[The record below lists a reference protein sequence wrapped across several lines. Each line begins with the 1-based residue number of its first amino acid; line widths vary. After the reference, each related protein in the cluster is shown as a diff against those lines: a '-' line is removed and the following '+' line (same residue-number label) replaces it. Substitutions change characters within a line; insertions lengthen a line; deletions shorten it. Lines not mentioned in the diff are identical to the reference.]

1 MNDGNDIERHVLD
14 GFPDSAL
21 RFFRALEAERARV
34 AVRHGLSE
42 FDLRALFRI
51 SAAGSVT
58 PKELA
63 VDLAVTKGAITGLAT
78 RLVDAGLVLRAE
90 HPADRRSLQ
99 LELTRSGHE
108 AMRVAHDD
116 FRSMLS
122 AAGASVDDDE
132 LETARR
138 VLDALEKRI
147 AERGDA
153 DRVTER

>member
-21 RFFRALEAERARV
+21 RFFRAIEAERARV
-34 AVRHGLSE
+34 ALRHGLSE

-51 SAAGSVT
+51 SAAGSMT
-58 PKELA
+58 PKQLA

-78 RLVDAGLVLRAE
+78 RLVGAGLVLRAD
-90 HPADRRSLQ
+90 HPADRRSLH
-99 LELTRSGHE
+99 LELTPSGHE

-122 AAGASVDDDE
+122 AAGASLDEAE

-138 VLDALEKRI
+138 VLDALEVSI
-147 AERGDA
+147 AERG
-153 DRVTER
+153 RSGRSPGR

>member
-21 RFFRALEAERARV
+21 RFFRAIEAERARV

-51 SAAGSVT
+51 SAAGSMT
-58 PKELA
+58 PKQLA

-78 RLVDAGLVLRAE
+78 RLVDAGLVLRAD
-90 HPADRRSLQ
+90 HPDDRRSLH
-99 LELTRSGHE
+99 LELTHSGHE
-108 AMRVAHDD
+108 AMRIAHED

-122 AAGASVDDDE
+122 VAGTSIDDDE

-138 VLDALEKRI
+138 VLDALGRRL
-147 AERGDA
+147 AERERA
-153 DRVTER
+153 DRAPGR